1 MNAIDLGDRTQVKT
15 PEPAQTTDRTR
26 LAAWNIATLL
36 VFTAV
41 TTVTGLGVTPWIVHW
56 LNEERYGAAK
66 LIADYGGYL
75 ALLELGLGGA
85 LSPLLARA
93 AGQGDERTL
102 RGTMAAGLRLYLG
115 VAALIVTVGL
125 LLGTVVA
132 RLVPVSTPL
141 VGDLRLAWI
150 VAVSGFALLVLSP
163 FRALA
168 EARQWG
174 YRVNLLL
181 TAQAV
186 LIAALS
192 LFWAWRGWGI
202 TGQVLALLVGNAAVS
217 LVLARDGARR
227 HPGLVRAVLTV
238 RPAPETWRAL
248 WRLSPPTLAMNLC
261 GRVGLLTDYIV
272 VSQFLGVAPVT
283 TLVLTQ
289 RLAVLAQAQ
298 LQGIGGAAWAG
309 LAELHARGELATFRR
324 RLVELTNLVAILGV
338 AILGPIVAYNRYFFA
353 LWVPSQ
359 SYGGDL
365 VVLVAAANAMLLGL
379 SSLWNWCFV
388 GTGQVRRVL
397 PLVVAAS
404 VLNLAA
410 SVSLT
415 WWLRSITGPLL
426 GTTLAFLTIDLW
438 FMPLLLRKIFGVS
451 LRALAG
457 AVAIPLAW
465 GLLYTSGLWWL
476 AHMHRPWGWLGLAA
490 ETGLAALGFL
500 ALAWFVLLN
509 PTDRELWRHRL
520 AGLLPNRLRRRDR
533 SGPTLPEA
541 EDA

>member
-1 MNAIDLGDRTQVKT
+1 MNAIDLGDREQVEA
-15 PEPAQTTDRTR
+15 PERAPATNRTR

-36 VFTAV
+36 IFTAV
-41 TTVTGLGVTPWIVHW
+41 TTVTGLAVTPWIVHW

-66 LIADYGGYL
+66 LIGDYGGYL

-102 RGTMAAGLRLYLG
+102 RGTMAAGVRLYLG
-115 VAALIVTVGL
+115 VAVLIVTVGL
-125 LLGTVVA
+125 LLGTVVV
-132 RLVPVSTPL
+132 RLVPVSTAL

-150 VAVSGFALLVLSP
+150 IAVSGFALLVLSP

-186 LIAALS
+186 LIAGLS

-202 TGQVLALLVGNAAVS
+202 TGQVLALLVGNAVVS
-217 LVLARDGARR
+217 LVLARDGARH
-227 HPGLVRAVLTV
+227 HPGLWRATLTD

-248 WRLSPPTLAMNLC
+248 WRLSPPTMAMNLC

-272 VSQFLGVAPVT
+272 VSQVLGVAPIT
-283 TLVLTQ
+283 TLFLTQ

-298 LQGIGGAAWAG
+298 LQGIGSAAWAG
-309 LAELHARGELATFRR
+309 LAELHARGELGTFRR
-324 RLVELTNLVAILGV
+324 RLIELTNMVAILGV
-338 AILGPIVAYNRYFFA
+338 AILGPIVAYNRHFFA
-353 LWVPSQ
+353 LWVPGQ
-359 SYGGDL
+359 SYGGDV
-365 VVLVAAANAMLLGL
+365 VVLVAAANALLLGL

-397 PLVVAAS
+397 PLVAAGS

-415 WWLRSITGPLL
+415 WWLRSMSGPLL
-426 GTTLAFLTIDLW
+426 GTTLAAVAVNLW
-438 FMPLLLRKIFGVS
+438 IMPLLLRQTFGVP
-451 LRALAG
+451 LRALAA
-457 AVAIPLAW
+457 AVAAPLAW
-465 GLLYTSGLWWL
+465 GALYTSGLWWL
-476 AHMHRPWGWLGLAA
+476 AHMHRPGGWLGLAA

-500 ALAWFVLLN
+500 ALAWFLLLN
-509 PTDRELWRHRL
+509 PTDRDLWRQRL
-520 AGLLPNRLRRRDR
+520 SGLLPNRGRPRER
-533 SGPTLPEA
+533 SAPATSE
-541 EDA
+541 ER

>member
-1 MNAIDLGDRTQVKT
+1 MKAIDLEDRGRVEA
-15 PEPAQTTDRTR
+15 PEPALATQRTR
-26 LAAWNIATLL
+26 LAAWNVATLL

-41 TTVTGLGVTPWIVHW
+41 TTATGLAATPWIVHW

-66 LIADYGGYL
+66 LISDYGGYL

-93 AGQGDERTL
+93 AARGDERTL
-102 RGTMAAGLRLYLG
+102 RGAMAAGVRLYLG

-125 LLGTVVA
+125 LLGAVVG
-132 RLVPVSTPL
+132 RLVPVSPAL
-141 VGDLRLAWI
+141 ARDLRLAWFI
-150 VAVSGFALLVLSP
+150 AVSGSALLVLSP

-168 EARQWG
+168 EARQRG

-186 LIAALS
+186 LITSLS
-192 LFWAWRGWGI
+192 LLWAWRGWGI
-202 TGQVLALLVGNAAVS
+202 TGQVAALVVGNTLVS
-217 LVLARDGARR
+217 LVLARDGAHH
-227 HPGLVRAVLTV
+227 HPGLWRAALTD

-261 GRVGLLTDYIV
+261 GRVGLLTDYILV
-272 VSQFLGVAPVT
+272 GQFLGAAPIT
-283 TLVLTQ
+283 TLILTQ

-309 LAELHARGELATFRR
+309 LAELHARGELETFRR
-324 RLVELTNLVAILGV
+324 RLIELTNLVAILGA
-338 AILGPIVAYNRYFFA
+338 AILGPIVAYNRHFFA
-353 LWVPSQ
+353 LWVPGQ

-365 VVLVAAANAMLLGL
+365 VVLIASANAMHLGL
-379 SSLWNWCFV
+379 FSLWNWCFV

-397 PLVVAAS
+397 PLVAAGS

-415 WWLRSITGPLL
+415 WRLRSIAGPLL
-426 GTTLAFLTIDLW
+426 GTTLAALTIDLW
-438 FMPLLLRKIFGVS
+438 FMPLLLRKTFGVS
-451 LRALAG
+451 LRALAE
-457 AVAIPLAW
+457 AVATPLAW
-465 GLLYTSGLWWL
+465 GVLYTAGLWWL
-476 AHMHRPWGWLGLAA
+476 ARMHRPGGWPGLAA
-490 ETGLAALGFL
+490 ETGLAAPGFL
-500 ALAWFVLLN
+500 ALAWFLLLN
-509 PTDRELWRHRL
+509 PTDRDLWRRRL
-520 AGLLPNRLRRRDR
+520 AGLGRRRAR
-533 SGPTLPEA
+533 SAPATP